1 MLINSLICVCL
12 FWGGVYLVFFF
23 SVLLSVPPRASAP
36 SDHPLFTGKHEF
48 LPIIV
53 PNEAFS
59 LKFECQEIILLWG
72 ITVPP

>member
-1 MLINSLICVCL
+1 MCVFVLGGCL
-12 FWGGVYLVFFF
+12 FGFFF
-23 SVLLSVPPRASAP
+23 SSVLLSVPPRASAP

-48 LPIIV
+48 LPVIV